1 MFIILIAHTP
11 HNSWTNWIP
20 ARFGL
25 SDATEIFVF
34 CSGIASAIAFGRIFE
49 MRGLFM
55 GTARILHRAWQVYW
69 AHIALFFAVAAQL
82 VLIDSL
88 LDPAGKGFSAS
99 YNLGVFFEN
108 IRAGIFGIMTL
119 TYVPNYWDILP
130 MYLVIL
136 MMIPAVYFLRWRN
149 RYAPFVFCASLWL
162 MAGQGW
168 LNLPAE
174 PWGDRPWFFNP
185 FAWQLV
191 FFTGFAFM
199 RGWLPTP
206 PIRKDW
212 LIACAVILLIVMPFS
227 THMWFQQLTF
237 LDSIRP
243 NDFLVSKSNQGIL
256 RYVHFLALAYVA
268 YAAVT
273 ALGPR
278 LSGWFVD
285 ICCKVGQQSLVVFL
299 ASMFLAQGLGTLI
312 YLSDRNLIAI
322 ALVNLIGFA
331 LLVGVAHIAGWFK
344 ATPWKLAASHRSP
357 GSQGSPGKPQGRR
370 RSADRSRN
378 AAMDQPRNPDL
389 AGATAAE

>member
-1 MFIILIAHTP
+1 
-11 HNSWTNWIP
+11 
-20 ARFGL
+20 
-25 SDATEIFVF
+25 
-34 CSGIASAIAFGRIFE
+34 
-49 MRGLFM
+49 
-55 GTARILHRAWQVYW
+55 
-69 AHIALFFAVAAQL
+69 
-82 VLIDSL
+82 
-88 LDPAGKGFSAS
+88 
-99 YNLGVFFEN
+99 
-108 IRAGIFGIMTL
+108 
-119 TYVPNYWDILP
+119 
-130 MYLVIL
+130 
-136 MMIPAVYFLRWRN
+136 
-149 RYAPFVFCASLWL
+149 
-162 MAGQGW
+162 
-168 LNLPAE
+168 
-174 PWGDRPWFFNP
+174 
-185 FAWQLV
+185 
-191 FFTGFAFM
+191 
-199 RGWLPTP
+199 
-206 PIRKDW
+206 
-212 LIACAVILLIVMPFS
+212 MPFS

-237 LDSIRP
+237 LDPIRP